1 MKEISSI
8 LFVCLGNI
16 CRSPLAEGV
25 AREFIK
31 KYNLSLKVDSA
42 GTSGWHIDEEP
53 CAGSRQV
60 AKRHNFSIDDL
71 RGRRV
76 SVYADEAFDLIIA
89 LDSSNYKDL
98 LQLGFEKSKVKKL
111 GDFGL
116 KGADVP
122 DPYAYRDAEG
132 FEKVYQMIAFCVK
145 NLLCMHYPVVESD
158 SNFLDIKQPNS

>member
-1 MKEISSI
+1 MNKVSSI

-53 CAGSRQV
+53 CAGSREV
-60 AKRHNFSIDDL
+60 AKKHNFSIDNL

-76 SVYADEAFDLIIA
+76 SVYADDVFDLIIA

-98 LQLGFEKSKVKKL
+98 LQLGFDKSKVKKL

-122 DPYAYRDAEG
+122 DPYSYKDLEG

-145 NLLCMHYPVVESD
+145 NLLCMHYPVIESH
-158 SNFLDIKQPNS
+158 SIFLDIKQPNF

>member
-25 AREFIK
+25 AWEFIK

-145 NLLCMHYPVVESD
+145 NLLCMHYPVVESH

>member
-8 LFVCLGNI
+8 LFVCLGNV
-16 CRSPLAEGV
+16 CRSPLAEGI
-25 AREFIK
+25 AWEFIK

-42 GTSGWHIDEEP
+42 GISGWHIDEEP

-132 FEKVYQMIAFCVK
+132 
-145 NLLCMHYPVVESD
+145 L
-158 SNFLDIKQPNS
+158 